1 MDIYKLAAIL
11 GDELDDRLIAV
22 GTSFKKGDID
32 GYKKFSEKFKN
43 LDNIE
48 NIGSIYDGTLNIE
61 KMLELKPDIIIADKY
76 FYEKFDHCGLDKIIA
91 AGLPL
96 VIMDCGSTGTDPGPF
111 HGAQESIRMLGKM
124 LGKEQRANE
133 MIDFANTKTD
143 AILERIRLLETS
155 GLKKPKLYFEC
166 GIVNPTEIGPT
177 SGGTNGDWGYVWYK
191 LGADNIGMNSNMLP
205 LNPENVLAADPDV
218 IVVGGSNWDP
228 EGNIMRLGFY
238 ASSEGASEHL
248 SLYLKRPGWSDLTA
262 IKKGRLHA
270 IHYNYYGRPYNFAG
284 FETMAKFLYP
294 QEFADLNPEKDLA
307 DFFEKY
313 MPFSYSGTF
322 SADWVHK

>member
-1 MDIYKLAAIL
+1 
-11 GDELDDRLIAV
+11 
-22 GTSFKKGDID
+22 
-32 GYKKFSEKFKN
+32 
-43 LDNIE
+43 
-48 NIGSIYDGTLNIE
+48 
-61 KMLELKPDIIIADKY
+61 
-76 FYEKFDHCGLDKIIA
+76 
-91 AGLPL
+91 
-96 VIMDCGSTGTDPGPF
+96 
-111 HGAQESIRMLGKM
+111 
-124 LGKEQRANE
+124 
-133 MIDFANTKTD
+133 
-143 AILERIRLLETS
+143 
-155 GLKKPKLYFEC
+155 
-166 GIVNPTEIGPT
+166 
-177 SGGTNGDWGYVWYK
+177 
-191 LGADNIGMNSNMLP
+191 
-205 LNPENVLAADPDV
+205 LAADPDV